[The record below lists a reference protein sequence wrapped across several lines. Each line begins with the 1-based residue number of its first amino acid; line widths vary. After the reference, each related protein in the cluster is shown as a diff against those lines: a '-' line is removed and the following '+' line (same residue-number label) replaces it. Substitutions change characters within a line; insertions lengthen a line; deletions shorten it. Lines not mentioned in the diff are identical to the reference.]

1 LGALSR
7 KNPIGF
13 GGGQA
18 NFYAYVY
25 DNTTNMIDPLGLA
38 GMGWT
43 QLRLGFA
50 GLLILAFCQSFGCTR
65 QTKTPQEPTAMPSEK
80 KQYPFAINDTQMRA
94 LVENTKNIEIGDTRN
109 NVKTLLGDPSLDLAY
124 GPKERN
130 TVSGRFIAYQVT
142 KSAADIAN
150 NHDQVV
156 TLYFDAGD
164 HLEKIT
170 SNVPG
175 IASRP

>member
-1 LGALSR
+1 
-7 KNPIGF
+7 
-13 GGGQA
+13 
-18 NFYAYVY
+18 
-25 DNTTNMIDPLGLA
+25 
-38 GMGWT
+38 
-43 QLRLGFA
+43 
-50 GLLILAFCQSFGCTR
+50 
-65 QTKTPQEPTAMPSEK
+65 MPSEK
-80 KQYPFAINDTQMRA
+80 KYPFAINDTQMRA
-94 LVENTKNIEIGDTRN
+94 LVESTKNIEIGDTRN
-109 NVKTLLGDPSLDLAY
+109 KVRTLLGDPSLDLAC

-156 TLYFDAGD
+156 TFYFDAGD